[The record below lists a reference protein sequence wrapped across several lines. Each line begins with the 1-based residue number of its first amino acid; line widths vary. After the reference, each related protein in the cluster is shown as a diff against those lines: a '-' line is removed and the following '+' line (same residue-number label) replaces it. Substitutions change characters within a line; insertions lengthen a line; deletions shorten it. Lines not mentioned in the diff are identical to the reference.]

1 MIGSP
6 IATAVGGASVAP
18 QVDDESYELTDS
30 VDAWERSAIPLRANT
45 DDATT
50 VVQTPNIIYNQNG
63 TETQSDISSVGVFKP
78 NTDIRFNFKDRA
90 GAPIADLDLNAS
102 TTQVHTVRLDEDV
115 NSSNFDSDDAPDTVD
130 ELRDRLNKEDVN
142 SNATFENITSKV
154 PSDYSGG
161 ALSFTHQFSD
171 SGMYAVMVTKT
182 NGNGIVVDDS
192 TGNLSEIDGEVLIG
206 GVETV
211 AVQQGNDADAGAP
224 GRTRPGNTLEFTPTA
239 NLDTDSDVN
248 HVVAVYR
255 EDTVTSDTVT
265 IETPE
270 NIDNETNL
278 SEVTVSSDIGF
289 VSGVSDVPDDVTLLG
304 RTLEARNDT
313 GRFSFDTIVS
323 RIATEANTSE
333 PTVDDGETILN
344 ASATG
349 VVGEDSATVNVETL
363 DTWNRGT
370 YHYVYI
376 ASGEDST
383 EFVTD
388 TGTVSIRNPRNNNGG
403 GGGGAAPPTTD
414 PPTLPDE
421 EDETDDGDTDE
432 EAPDVEEVREDLQQT
447 EPNTRVSS
455 PITDSDPDRPGVT
468 VRPEGTESV
477 REITFSNEDA
487 SGNVDISEWQD
498 PPETVGQSIRA
509 TVVEETEGTTDSRN
523 VRVPVVADIT
533 PDSEEV
539 RGSPATVTMTV
550 DSDQIENPEDV
561 VITHESGNSWET
573 LETSVEE
580 TSDGEIELT
589 AETDS
594 FSLFAVAETTETS
607 QTDDGEEPVDETGSG
622 PGPAVIIGVL
632 VVLALIAA
640 VAFAYSN
647 QQSDDNEL

>member
-1 MIGSP
+1 
-6 IATAVGGASVAP
+6 
-18 QVDDESYELTDS
+18 
-30 VDAWERSAIPLRANT
+30 
-45 DDATT
+45 
-50 VVQTPNIIYNQNG
+50 
-63 TETQSDISSVGVFKP
+63 
-78 NTDIRFNFKDRA
+78 
-90 GAPIADLDLNAS
+90 
-102 TTQVHTVRLDEDV
+102 V

-142 SNATFENITSKV
+142 SNATFENLTSDVV

-182 NGNGIVVDDS
+182 NGNGIVIDDS
-192 TGNLSEIDGEVLIG
+192 TGNLSEIDGDVLIG

-211 AVQQGNDADAGAP
+211 AVQQSNDADAGAP

-289 VSGVSDVPDDVTLLG
+289 VSGVSNVSDDVTMLG

-313 GRFSFDTIVS
+313 GRFSFDSIVS

-363 DTWNRGT
+363 DSWNRGT

-403 GGGGAAPPTTD
+403 GGGGVAPPTTN
-414 PPTLPDE
+414 PPTLPDDG
-421 EDETDDGDTDE
+421 DEGDDGDAE
-432 EAPDVEEVREDLQQT
+432 EAPDVSDVREELEQT
-447 EPNTRVSS
+447 EPRTRVSV
-455 PITDSDPDRPGVT
+455 PIEDNDPDTPGVT
-468 VRPEGTESV
+468 ITPEGTESV
-477 REITFSNEDA
+477 SGITFDNENA
-487 SGNVDISEWQD
+487 RGTVDISEYEPTDTTSRSIQAFFD
-498 PPETVGQSIRA
+498 AERDNSGVGFR
-509 TVVEETEGTTDSRN
+509 
-523 VRVPVVADIT
+523 VRRVHTLADISPT
-533 PDSEEV
+533 DESAN
-539 RGSPATVTMTV
+539 GPATITKT
-550 DSDQIENPEDV
+550 IPAENVEDPDDLV
-561 VITHESGNSWET
+561 MLHESGDSWAPRPTGVTVNE
-573 LETSVEE
+573 
-580 TSDGEIELT
+580 DGTIT
-589 AETDS
+589 VTGQTDS
-594 FSLFAVAETTETS
+594 FSLFAVAEVSEES
-607 QTDDGEEPVDETGSG
+607 QSDDGEEPVDETGSG